1 VRVWCE
7 DDELCVQVSDDGHG
21 FAVGAEPMTG
31 WTGIKGMR
39 ERADLARGEF
49 EIRSTKAGT
58 TASFSVPLDGDVE
71 VPEPKARI
79 LLVEDHA
86 AVREAIA
93 AMFMREADFDV
104 VGQAASLAEA
114 RTLLEDVDI
123 AIVDLGLPD
132 GFGGDLIEELRRTN
146 PGAQA
151 LVLTAGID
159 RSEIARAVQSGAAG
173 ALNKAAS
180 MDEVVEAVRRLRA
193 GQPLVPLD
201 EVVDL
206 LRLAARE
213 REREREDRQAIDSL
227 TPRELEVVRLL
238 ADGLGSREIADRL
251 HITLRTERNH
261 VASIFSKLGVHSRL
275 QTVLFALRYGI
286 VEAPTA

>member
-1 VRVWCE
+1 
-7 DDELCVQVSDDGHG
+7 
-21 FAVGAEPMTG
+21 M
-31 WTGIKGMR
+31 
-39 ERADLARGEF
+39 
-49 EIRSTKAGT
+49 
-58 TASFSVPLDGDVE
+58 
-71 VPEPKARI
+71 
-79 LLVEDHA
+79 LVEDHA